1 MIKNLNLE
9 LSSKARFDSIDGASL
24 VEKDLPRKKFIINS
38 LLASG
43 LSIIAGSPKVGKS
56 WLVLDW
62 CVRIAKGKDVWNL
75 HTDSG
80 TTLYLSLEDDESRLQ
95 DRLTAITDEVP
106 SDVHFVTDCSKLDER
121 LEEQIQTFVDE
132 HMDTVLIII
141 DTFQLIRSA
150 KNDSSYSN
158 DYLKV
163 QKLKKLADELKIAI
177 LLVHHLRKQGD
188 SDPINEISGTNGI
201 AGCADALFVLKKSNR
216 TQGNATLFCTGR
228 DIEDREIELAFSKE
242 DCTWKMTADSAE
254 NPNMLL
260 PDEMNL
266 LIEMMKAE
274 KYFNGSNA
282 EFLERYNAYSGK
294 NLSARILK
302 RMMNKWKYDL
312 NDNHI
317 YFKSYKE
324 NNIRKVEI
332 KYDFEIDNSDSE
344 YVRYDKYDENIAV

>member
-1 MIKNLNLE
+1 MIQNLNLE
-9 LSSKARFDSIDGASL
+9 LSSKARFNSIDGASL
-24 VEKDLPRKKFIINS
+24 MEKDLPRKKFIINS
-38 LLASG
+38 LLTSG

-62 CVRIAKGKDVWNL
+62 CIRIAKGEDVWNL

-106 SDVHFVTDCSKLDER
+106 CNVHFVTDCSKLNEK
-121 LEEQIQTFVDE
+121 LEEQIRTFVDE

-150 KNDSSYSN
+150 NKDLSYSN
-158 DYLKV
+158 DYLEV

-228 DIEDREIELAFSKE
+228 DIEDREIELEFSKE

-282 EFLERYNAYSGK
+282 EFLERYNAFSGK

>member
-106 SDVHFVTDCSKLDER
+106 SNVHFVTDCSKLDER

-158 DYLKV
+158 DYLEV

-201 AGCADALFVLKKSNR
+201 AGCADALFVLKKAIARRATQLYFAREEILR
-216 TQGNATLFCTGR
+216 T
-228 DIEDREIELAFSKE
+228 
-242 DCTWKMTADSAE
+242 
-254 NPNMLL
+254 
-260 PDEMNL
+260 
-266 LIEMMKAE
+266 E
-274 KYFNGSNA
+274 KLSLHFQKRIA
-282 EFLERYNAYSGK
+282 LGK
-294 NLSARILK
+294 
-302 RMMNKWKYDL
+302 
-312 NDNHI
+312 
-317 YFKSYKE
+317 
-324 NNIRKVEI
+324 
-332 KYDFEIDNSDSE
+332 
-344 YVRYDKYDENIAV
+344 

>member
-1 MIKNLNLE
+1 MIQNLNLE

-24 VEKDLPRKKFIINS
+24 MEKDLPRKKFIINS

-43 LSIIAGSPKVGKS
+43 LSIIAGSPKIGKS

-62 CVRIAKGKDVWNL
+62 CVRIAKGEDVWNL
-75 HTDSG
+75 NTDSG

-106 SDVHFVTDCSKLDER
+106 RNVHFVTDCSKLDEK
-121 LEEQIQTFVDE
+121 LEEQLRTFVDE

-150 KNDSSYSN
+150 NKDSNYSN
-158 DYLKV
+158 DYLEV

-216 TQGNATLFCTGR
+216 TQDNATYSVREEILRTEKLSLHFQKRIALGR
-228 DIEDREIELAFSKE
+228 
-242 DCTWKMTADSAE
+242 
-254 NPNMLL
+254 
-260 PDEMNL
+260 
-266 LIEMMKAE
+266 
-274 KYFNGSNA
+274 
-282 EFLERYNAYSGK
+282 
-294 NLSARILK
+294 
-302 RMMNKWKYDL
+302 
-312 NDNHI
+312 
-317 YFKSYKE
+317 
-324 NNIRKVEI
+324 
-332 KYDFEIDNSDSE
+332 
-344 YVRYDKYDENIAV
+344 

>member
-1 MIKNLNLE
+1 M
-9 LSSKARFDSIDGASL
+9 
-24 VEKDLPRKKFIINS
+24 PRKKFIINS

-141 DTFQLIRSA
+141 DTFQLI
-150 KNDSSYSN
+150 
-158 DYLKV
+158 
-163 QKLKKLADELKIAI
+163 KKLAAELKIAI

-188 SDPINEISGTNGI
+188 TDPINEISDTNGI

-282 EFLERYNAYSGK
+282 EFLER
-294 NLSARILK
+294 
-302 RMMNKWKYDL
+302 
-312 NDNHI
+312 
-317 YFKSYKE
+317 
-324 NNIRKVEI
+324 
-332 KYDFEIDNSDSE
+332 
-344 YVRYDKYDENIAV
+344 

>member
-1 MIKNLNLE
+1 M
-9 LSSKARFDSIDGASL
+9 
-24 VEKDLPRKKFIINS
+24 PRKKFIINS

-62 CVRIAKGKDVWNL
+62 CVRIAKGEDVWNL
-75 HTDSG
+75 HTDGG

-106 SDVHFVTDCSKLDER
+106 SNVHFVTDCSKLDEK
-121 LEEQIQTFVDE
+121 LEEQIRTFIDE
-132 HMDTVLIII
+132 HKDTILIII

-150 KNDSSYSN
+150 NKDSSYSN
-158 DYLKV
+158 DYQEV
-163 QKLKKLADELKIAI
+163 QQLKKLADQLKIAI
-177 LLVHHLRKQGD
+177 LLVHHLRKQVD

-242 DCTWKMTADSAE
+242 DFTWKMTADSAE

-260 PDEMNL
+260 PEEMNL

-274 KYFNGSNA
+274 KYFKGSNA
-282 EFLERYNAYSGK
+282 ELLERYNAYSGK

-302 RMMNKWKYDL
+302 RMMNKWKYEL
-312 NDNHI
+312 NDNHV

>member
-158 DYLKV
+158 DYLEV

-242 DCTWKMTADSAE
+242 DCTWKMTAHGVWEIAISCFHICYGNE
-254 NPNMLL
+254 VGRWIN
-260 PDEMNL
+260 
-266 LIEMMKAE
+266 K
-274 KYFNGSNA
+274 S
-282 EFLERYNAYSGK
+282 EFATAATKPKHCWRFFRCHCQVRRAIKHFYA
-294 NLSARILK
+294 A
-302 RMMNKWKYDL
+302 
-312 NDNHI
+312 
-317 YFKSYKE
+317 
-324 NNIRKVEI
+324 NNCQL
-332 KYDFEIDNSDSE
+332 
-344 YVRYDKYDENIAV
+344 